1 MPANI
6 EFEATFDTEKVIV
19 SKNELTVQGGK
30 FMADIALDKIFTS
43 TTSISQMKHIDIIG
57 ILRFSILNVQSV
69 ISNGLGKMMIP
80 PISNLNVDLLTDG
93 NGLDVTFT
101 HFLTSSV
108 SGVNYKV
115 KVDYNGTSNTEQ
127 CSSPTG
133 CPLAALYADCD
144 GLETFY
150 GDVTVHVYIEY
161 NSGQKSTVTET
172 IIKHVPAFSPSISL
186 TQTSDNKLSI
196 SGTSQWDTSEL
207 LSDDLSLKIE
217 FYDCGESESET
228 CVSKKEFTEVATSA
242 SDFVIDGQEL
252 KWTFENTLLESLM
265 QTLTKLKMEV
275 YLKNTVA
282 SESLSVKTHDFFK
295 VSPVLDVQSMTSSAQ
310 DGITI
315 TGTHYWFNTAFVDS
329 HSNSPIINVKLST
342 QSEANVLEKQY
353 TVVDLG
359 QNDDSEMTIN
369 IPLSDLPS
377 DLKDD
382 VTIQV
387 IPQVS
392 NPNSNYSYKSLN
404 DESVRVRVCEMP
416 LAYPTGLELVQ
427 SSSTAPSLDS
437 EILLGCESGYQPTLD
452 SIYGRMCVID
462 GHDWVWSGLVP
473 SCVSQKNSCDDITLN
488 NNLKM
493 IANSHKLGND
503 NKWND
508 GTKLVFGCE
517 DEYRLVGS
525 SALGCSDGLWSGRV
539 PVCMEASK
547 TNNDKQCKPGT
558 EVSSDGSHCTACRNG
573 YYSTNGICYRC
584 PLNWKSTDIS
594 GSVSCMRL

>member
-217 FYDCGESESET
+217 FYDCGESESDT
-228 CVSKKEFTEVATSA
+228 CISKKEFTEVTTSA
-242 SDFVIDGQEL
+242 IDFVIDGQEL
-252 KWTFENTLLESLM
+252 TWTFENTLHDSFMESLS
-265 QTLTKLKMEV
+265 KLKMV
-275 YLKNTVA
+275 VHVVDNVA
-282 SESLSVKTHDFFK
+282 SASISDKVHDFFK
-295 VSPVLDVQSMTSSAQ
+295 VLPILSLDSIISSAQ

-315 TGTHYWFNTAFVDS
+315 IGSHYWFNTGFSDS
-329 HSNSPIINVKLST
+329 KTNSPFINVKLST
-342 QSEANVLEKQY
+342 SSNPNVMEKQF
-353 TVVDLG
+353 TVVHLG
-359 QNDDSEMTIN
+359 SNADSKMTIN
-369 IPLSDLPS
+369 IPLNDLPS

-387 IPQVS
+387 MPQIS
-392 NPNSNYSYKSLN
+392 NPNPNYSYKTLN
-404 DESVRVRVCEMP
+404 DETIRVRVCSSP
-416 LAYPTGLELVQ
+416 SVYPTGLGLAQ
-427 SSSTAPSLDS
+427 FSSTSPALDS

-452 SIYGRMCVID
+452 SIFGRTCVVD
-462 GHDWVWSGLVP
+462 GHDWIWSGITP
-473 SCVSQKNSCDDITLN
+473 SCVLEKNKCDDITLGDHLN
-488 NNLKM
+488 IVGK
-493 IANSHKLGND
+493 SFELGDD
-503 NKWND
+503 NKWKD
-508 GTKLVFGCE
+508 GTKLIFGCE
-517 DEYRLVGS
+517 EGYRLVGS
-525 SALGCSDGLWSGRV
+525 SKSECSDGLWSDMV
-539 PVCMEASK
+539 PICKEENR

-558 EVSSDGSHCTACRNG
+558 GVSSSGSHCVACQRG
-573 YYSTNGICYRC
+573 YYSTNGICKQC
-584 PLNWKSTDIS
+584 PLNWTSIDAN
-594 GSVSCMRL
+594 GSVACIRI